1 MLYQPPELICALVEA
16 KNFSGGHA
24 NMVKTLLIGFTVIVY
39 FIFFS
44 LVRTASLAD
53 ERLEEIKRQEEIHK
67 YMEIVE
73 SIHEQK

>member
-1 MLYQPPELICALVEA
+1 
-16 KNFSGGHA
+16 
-24 NMVKTLLIGFTVIVY
+24 MVKTLLIGFTVIVY